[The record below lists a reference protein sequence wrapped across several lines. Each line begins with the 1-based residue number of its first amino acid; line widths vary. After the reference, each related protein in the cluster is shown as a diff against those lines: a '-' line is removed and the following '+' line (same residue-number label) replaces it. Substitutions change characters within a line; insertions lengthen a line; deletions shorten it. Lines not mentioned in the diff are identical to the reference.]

1 MGAAPAQ
8 LSPNATEVTVF
19 FATDRN
25 PLPPTGDSA
34 LFGSLRSEAGALHLG
49 ECRISI
55 PKIHRT
61 GRLERP
67 SIFRLEVREDPEKHI
82 ILNHTLSLDE
92 QAFLDRV
99 RARIALSPS
108 RDAFLFVHGYNVS
121 FASAA
126 RRTGQ
131 MAFDLHFAGAPIF
144 YSWPSQ
150 GHGDDYLKDE
160 TNIAWS
166 TPHFQRFLTLLA
178 HQTGVQRLHLIAH
191 SMGNRAVCDALR
203 SLTLDPNT
211 SLHLTHLVLAAPDID
226 AATFAELAATLGRLS
241 TRITLYQSSNDKALQ
256 VSRQLHGNPRAGEP
270 ILVLPGLDTIDA
282 SAIDTDFL
290 GHSYFSDNW
299 PLLSDIFNLLSTD
312 AAPASRFGLS
322 AQTHASGT
330 YYAFRP

>member
-1 MGAAPAQ
+1 MGAAPA
-8 LSPNATEVTVF
+8 PPPANATEVTVF

-25 PLPPTGDSA
+25 PLPTTGDST
-34 LFGSLRSEAGALHLG
+34 LFGSLRSDAGALHLG
-49 ECRISI
+49 QCRVSI
-55 PKIHRT
+55 PKLHRT

-82 ILNHTLSLDE
+82 VLNHTLTLDE
-92 QAFLDRV
+92 QTFLTRV
-99 RARIALSPS
+99 RARIAASPT

-121 FASAA
+121 FDSAA

-144 YSWPSQ
+144 YSWPSY

-160 TNIAWS
+160 TNVAW
-166 TPHFQRFLTLLA
+166 TAPHLQRFLTLLA
-178 HQTGVQRLHLIAH
+178 RHSGVQRLHLIAH
-191 SMGNRAVCDALR
+191 SMGNRAVIDALR
-203 SLTLDPNT
+203 SLTLDPST

-226 AATFAELAATLGRLS
+226 AATFAELAGTLARLS
-241 TRITLYQSSNDKALQ
+241 ARITLYQSSNDKAIQ
-256 VSRQLHGNPRAGEP
+256 ASHRLHGNPRAGEP

-282 SAIDTDFL
+282 SAVDTDFL

-312 AAPASRFGLS
+312 AAPSARFGLS